1 MEKIMVKGVGL
12 ISGGL
17 DSILAVKVLQD
28 QGIGIIGVSFV
39 TPFFGSEKAEKAEK
53 ILGIDLRVIDI
64 SVVHLEMIRSPKH
77 GYGRGVNPCID
88 CHALMFREAGKLM
101 EAEGADFLFSGE
113 VLGER
118 PMSQNY
124 QSLMKVSRESGYKDF
139 IIRPLS
145 AKLLPE
151 TLPEHEG
158 KVDRERLLNISGR
171 SRKRQIEL
179 AKYYGI
185 TEYSQ
190 PAGGC
195 QLTDPGYSKRLR
207 ELMNRQPD
215 FDIRDA
221 KLLAIGRHFR
231 LETDEKVIVGR
242 DQHDNES
249 LISLKTDDDVIIDVR
264 DYPSPIAMIPHGGSE
279 ETIAKAASIC
289 VTYSDAPQG
298 CEIQVDYH
306 YKGKIST
313 IRTLAFDKEY
323 LGKIRI

>member
-1 MEKIMVKGVGL
+1 MVKGIGL
-12 ISGGL
+12 LSGGL
-17 DSILAVKVLQD
+17 DSILAVKVLQAQD
-28 QGIGIIGVSFV
+28 VSIIGVSFV

-53 ILGIDLRVIDI
+53 ILGIDLRVMDI
-64 SVVHLEMIRSPKH
+64 SVIHLAMIRSPKY

-101 EAEGADFLFSGE
+101 ETEGADFLFSGE

-124 QSLMKVSRESGYKDF
+124 QSLMKVGKESGYKDF

-151 TLPEHEG
+151 TLPEREG
-158 KVDRERLLNISGR
+158 KVDREGLLNISGR
-171 SRKRQIEL
+171 SRKRQMEL
-179 AKYYGI
+179 VKHYGI

-195 QLTDPGYSKRLR
+195 LLTDPGYAKRLR
-207 ELMNRQPD
+207 ELMDKKPD

-221 KLLAIGRHFR
+221 ELLAIGRHFR
-231 LETDEKVIVGR
+231 LETGEKVIVGR
-242 DQHDNES
+242 DQNDNEK
-249 LISLKTDDDVIIDVR
+249 IMSLKTDDDVIIDVR
-264 DYPSPIAMIPHGGSE
+264 DYPSPVAMIPYGGPE

-289 VTYSDAPQG
+289 VTYSDAPQ
-298 CEIQVDYH
+298 EDKAQVDYY
-306 YKGKIST
+306 YKGEIHSFWVQPFSKDEIGS
-313 IRTLAFDKEY
+313 
-323 LGKIRI
+323 IRI